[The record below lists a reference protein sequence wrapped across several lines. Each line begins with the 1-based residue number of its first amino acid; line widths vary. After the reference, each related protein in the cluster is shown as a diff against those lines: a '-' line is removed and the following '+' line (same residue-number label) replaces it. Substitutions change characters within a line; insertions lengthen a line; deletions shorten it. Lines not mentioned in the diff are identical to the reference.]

1 MDLSKKVVSYLCG
14 FVVSFLWYLIIS
26 KIQRFLEIISN
37 LSQVFH
43 VFISLYKDKL
53 KVQHTKVQ
61 HEHVYYCALPV
72 VFHFYVALFI
82 ERL

>member
-1 MDLSKKVVSYLCG
+1 MDLSEKVVSYLCG

-53 KVQHTKVQ
+53 KVQHQSATRTCLLLCTACCVSLLR
-61 HEHVYYCALPV
+61 CT
-72 VFHFYVALFI
+72 FY
-82 ERL
+82 